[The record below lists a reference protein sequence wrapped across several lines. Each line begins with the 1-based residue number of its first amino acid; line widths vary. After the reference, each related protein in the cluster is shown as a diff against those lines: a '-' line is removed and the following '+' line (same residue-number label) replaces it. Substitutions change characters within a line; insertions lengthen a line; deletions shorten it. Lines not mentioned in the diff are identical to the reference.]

1 LSTLVSHELIC
12 ALRSWQGS
20 YEQPPLSLHP
30 FFFKGSLSLHRESSQ
45 TPMLDTIPLPHPQ
58 KPYIKTRSK
67 RQSQLTA
74 PSHLGENQAGFGRKT
89 HNLLSYQPL
98 FHVTVLCPGEKG
110 THVKTFQCKTA
121 QKFACEKCRQDP
133 LHYGCRSKGVH
144 RVRIDQPHFHYWR
157 QPCNTNAQPH
167 LKENTG
173 KRTVRRSSVVN
184 LRSVKKEQLATC
196 RLLLLHPL

>member
-1 LSTLVSHELIC
+1 
-12 ALRSWQGS
+12 
-20 YEQPPLSLHP
+20 
-30 FFFKGSLSLHRESSQ
+30 
-45 TPMLDTIPLPHPQ
+45 M
-58 KPYIKTRSK
+58 
-67 RQSQLTA
+67 
-74 PSHLGENQAGFGRKT
+74 
-89 HNLLSYQPL
+89 
-98 FHVTVLCPGEKG
+98 
-110 THVKTFQCKTA
+110 KTFQCKTA

-196 RLLLLHPL
+196 RLLLLHPLLKPERLQEQYESRQHPNCQSQRSLSEHPTVTAADSLAVSKTAHQKSYRGFFCATSACSADQIPPTGAAARLSCLCTVKCSARPLPSDVLQLLSTAASPSQ